1 MDTTFIAKELLDKL
15 GAEGQQRQLLLS
27 TMHGRDKPIT
37 SASGKRIQGSLD
49 GIFAASIRTPKW
61 LHPRP
66 NLQINDVRFLKDDD
80 LPRNYWDLS
89 CLVEASA
96 DSDGLVRKVK
106 VTLADPNLT

>member
-15 GAEGQQRQLLLS
+15 GAEGQQRATSIVHNAWKGQAHYKCIRQTNSGL
-27 TMHGRDKPIT
+27 TGRNICRLYKNAEVV
-37 SASGKRIQGSLD
+37 ASPSE
-49 GIFAASIRTPKW
+49 P
-61 LHPRP
+61 P
-66 NLQINDVRFLKDDD
+66 NKHVRFLKDDD